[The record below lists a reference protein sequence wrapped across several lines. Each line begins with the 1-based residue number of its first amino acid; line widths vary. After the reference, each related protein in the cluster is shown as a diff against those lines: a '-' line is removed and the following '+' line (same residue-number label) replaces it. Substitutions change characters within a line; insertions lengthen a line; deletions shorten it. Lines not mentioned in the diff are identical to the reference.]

1 MDPWRAGGNPW
12 EGLGGG
18 VTSERMVATLGDDG
32 EGGDTWSGWCRH
44 LEMME
49 RRVVIERKMVEEKK
63 RKF

>member
-1 MDPWRAGGNPW
+1 
-12 EGLGGG
+12 
-18 VTSERMVATLGDDG
+18 VAALGDDG
-32 EGGDTWSGWCRH
+32 EGGGTWSGWCRH